1 MLLVLVKQQAL
12 SMAATVGAA
21 AAVAA
26 AVLSRDLRCSC
37 FFFKEKVFWR
47 FSVGVLWC

>member
-26 AVLSRDLRCSC
+26 AVLSRDLCSC

-47 FSVGVLWC
+47 FSVGVL